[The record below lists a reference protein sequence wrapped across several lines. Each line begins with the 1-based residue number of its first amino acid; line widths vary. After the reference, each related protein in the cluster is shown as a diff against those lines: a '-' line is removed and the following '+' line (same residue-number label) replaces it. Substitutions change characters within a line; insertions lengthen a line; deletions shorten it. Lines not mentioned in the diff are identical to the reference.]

1 MHTDRLRIDTFS
13 YDDISFIRELTNS
26 PGWLEHIGD
35 RNINSDRDAIK
46 YLETG
51 PLSSYKVHGFGL
63 MRVVLSS
70 SNQPIGMS
78 GFLKRDQLAYPDL
91 GFAFL
96 PEFQGKGYAFEASKA
111 LLDWASKN
119 LKSNYVLAI
128 TSQTN
133 QRSIKLLDKL
143 GFEEIHP
150 VTINN
155 QPLKQ
160 FQFQFDRP

>member
-1 MHTDRLRIDTFS
+1 M
-13 YDDISFIRELTNS
+13 
-26 PGWLEHIGD
+26 
-35 RNINSDRDAIK
+35 
-46 YLETG
+46 
-51 PLSSYKVHGFGL
+51 V
-63 MRVVLSS
+63 
-70 SNQPIGMS
+70 
-78 GFLKRDQLAYPDL
+78 FLKRDQLAYPDL

-111 LLDWASKN
+111 LINWASKN

-150 VTINN
+150 VTMNN
-155 QPLKQ
+155 QLLKQ